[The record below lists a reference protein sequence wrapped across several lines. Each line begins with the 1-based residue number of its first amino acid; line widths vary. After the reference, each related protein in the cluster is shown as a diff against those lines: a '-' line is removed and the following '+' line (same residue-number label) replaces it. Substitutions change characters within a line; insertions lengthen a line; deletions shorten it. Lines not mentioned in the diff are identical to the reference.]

1 MVIMEEVLNINKSD
15 DKTVGT
21 GEIVV
26 YQPDEVTRLEVKVEN
41 ETVWLN
47 RMQMAMLFGRDV
59 KTIGKHISNAQKE
72 ELKSIS
78 TVANFAIVQKEG
90 NRMVER
96 IIEYYSLDM
105 IISVGYRV
113 KSDQGVL
120 FRIWAN
126 SVLKNYLLKGHS
138 IVNRLN
144 VIERKF
150 EKRFESHEARLND
163 HEKQIDFFVR
173 TSLPPVEGV
182 FYDGQIFDAYV
193 FASDLIKSARVRL
206 ILIDNYVDESA
217 LLMLAKRG
225 AGVSAEVRT
234 GRLSQQL
241 QLDLAKHN
249 SQYEQIYV
257 SQVANV
263 HDRFLIVD
271 DIVYHLGASLKDLG
285 KKLFAFSRMSIPAAM
300 LL

>member
-1 MVIMEEVLNINKSD
+1 MIIMEEVLNINMSD
-15 DKTVGT
+15 DKIVGT

-90 NRMVER
+90 NRIVER

-113 KSDQGVL
+113 KSYRGVL

-144 VIERKF
+144 VIEKNF
-150 EKRFESHEARLND
+150 EKRFESHEARLNE

-285 KKLFAFSRMSIPAAM
+285 KKLFAFSKMSIPAAM

>member
-1 MVIMEEVLNINKSD
+1 MEEVLNINMSD
-15 DKTVGT
+15 DKIVGT

-90 NRMVER
+90 NRIVER

-113 KSDQGVL
+113 KSYRGVL

-144 VIERKF
+144 VIEKNF
-150 EKRFESHEARLND
+150 EKRFESHEARLNE

-285 KKLFAFSRMSIPAAM
+285 KKLFAFSKMSIPAAM

>member
-1 MVIMEEVLNINKSD
+1 MIIMEEVLNINMSD
-15 DKTVGT
+15 DKIVGT
-21 GEIVV
+21 GEIVI

-90 NRMVER
+90 NRNVER

-113 KSDQGVL
+113 KSYQGVL

-144 VIERKF
+144 VIERNF
-150 EKRFESHEARLND
+150 EKRFESYEARLNE

-285 KKLFAFSRMSIPAAM
+285 KKLFAFSKMSIPAAM

>member
-90 NRMVER
+90 NRIVER
-96 IIEYYSLDM
+96 IVEYYSLDM

-144 VIERKF
+144 VIERNF
-150 EKRFESHEARLND
+150 EKRFESHEARLNE

-217 LLMLAKRG
+217 FLMLAKRG

-285 KKLFAFSRMSIPAAM
+285 KKLFAFSKMSIPAAM

>member
-1 MVIMEEVLNINKSD
+1 MEEVLNINMSD
-15 DKTVGT
+15 DKIVGT

-90 NRMVER
+90 NRIVER

-113 KSDQGVL
+113 KSYRGVL

-144 VIERKF
+144 VIERNF
-150 EKRFESHEARLND
+150 EKRFESHEARLNE

-285 KKLFAFSRMSIPAAM
+285 KKLFAFSKMSIPAAM

>member
-1 MVIMEEVLNINKSD
+1 MEEVLNINMSD
-15 DKTVGT
+15 DKIVGT
-21 GEIVV
+21 GEIVI

-90 NRMVER
+90 NRIVER

-113 KSDQGVL
+113 KSYRGVL

-144 VIERKF
+144 VIEKNF
-150 EKRFESHEARLND
+150 EKRFESHEARLNE

-285 KKLFAFSRMSIPAAM
+285 KKLFAFSKMSIPAAM